1 MMNAVPI
8 SDAAAGA
15 FSARVADVLRVRLG
29 LAPPVEAPVVHLLE
43 RPGKALRPELAFAV
57 AEACGHDPEADG
69 VFAVAAAVELV
80 HLASLIHDD
89 LVDGASERRGAVAV
103 HRLYDPT
110 TAVLAGDYMLGA
122 AFALLAA
129 DAGEATIRRLGPA
142 VHALAE
148 AELLE
153 VRARGA
159 APDFAL
165 SRRIAVGKT
174 GALFGWAAAGA
185 ALESRDWAGESAWAE
200 WGETIGLW
208 FQLADDLGDA
218 LAIADGKDVGL
229 DAATETP
236 TMLAA
241 LIHAAPDGR
250 RVVAEMQAWAARI
263 GRPPGRGPRL
273 DAFVAAILDRGRE
286 RLDLWSAARP

>member
-1 MMNAVPI
+1 MNISAAVPVE
-8 SDAAAGA
+8 DQPVV
-15 FSARVADVLRVRLG
+15 FSARVADTLRVRLG
-29 LAPPVEAPVVHLLE
+29 LAAPVEAPVVHLLD

-57 AEACGHDPEADG
+57 AEACGVDPSDKG
-69 VFAVAAAVELV
+69 VFSVAAAVELV

-89 LVDGASERRGAVAV
+89 LVDGATERRGAVAV

-129 DAGEATIRRLGPA
+129 DASEATIRRLGPA

-153 VRARGA
+153 VRARGS

-185 ALESRDWAGESAWAE
+185 ALESRDWAGGFAWAE
-200 WGETIGLW
+200 WGETVGLW

-218 LAIADGKDVGL
+218 LEIAEGKDLGL

-236 TMLAA
+236 TMLSA
-241 LIHAAPDGR
+241 LMAQASDGR
-250 RVVAEMQAWAARI
+250 RVTGEMQGWAARI
-263 GRPPGRGPRL
+263 ARPPARGPRL
-273 DAFVAAILDRGRE
+273 DALVSGIIERGQK
-286 RLDLWSAARP
+286 RLDAWQKSR

>member
-1 MMNAVPI
+1 MNNVARAVAPPPP
-8 SDAAAGA
+8 A
-15 FSARVADVLRVRLG
+15 FSRRVADTLRTRLG
-29 LAPPVEAPVVHLLE
+29 LAEPVEAPVVHLLG
-43 RPGKALRPELAFAV
+43 RPGKSLRPDLAFAV
-57 AEACGHDPEADG
+57 AEACGADPEGRG

-89 LVDGASERRGAVAV
+89 LVDGAGERRGAIAV

-129 DAGEATIRRLGPA
+129 DAGEPTIRRLGPA

-165 SRRIAVGKT
+165 SRRIALGKT

-218 LAIADGKDVGL
+218 LAIAEGKDLGL
-229 DAATETP
+229 DAATGTP

-241 LIHAAPDGR
+241 LMAQAPDGR
-250 RVVAEMQAWAARI
+250 RVLAEMNAWAARI
-263 GRPPGRGPRL
+263 ARPPARGPRL
-273 DAFVAAILDRGRE
+273 DALVGAIVERGRE
-286 RLDLWSAARP
+286 RLTLWERSLG

>member
-1 MMNAVPI
+1 MMNTLPI

-69 VFAVAAAVELV
+69 VFAVATAVELV

-89 LVDGASERRGAVAV
+89 LVDGASERRGATAV

-129 DAGEATIRRLGPA
+129 DATEATIRRLGPA

-153 VRARGA
+153 VRARGS

-185 ALESRDWAGESAWAE
+185 ALESRDWAGESAWAG
-200 WGETIGLW
+200 WGEAIGLW

-218 LAIADGKDVGL
+218 LEIAEGKDISL
-229 DAATETP
+229 DVANETP

-241 LIHAAPDGR
+241 LLAEAPTGQ
-250 RVVAEMQAWAARI
+250 RVVAEMNGWAARI
-263 GRPPGRGPRL
+263 ARPPARGPRL
-273 DAFVAAILDRGRE
+273 DIFVEGILERGRT
-286 RLDLWSAARP
+286 RLSVWQESLK

>member
-1 MMNAVPI
+1 MNVPVRLPAEDLPI
-8 SDAAAGA
+8 A
-15 FSARVADVLRVRLG
+15 FSARVADTLRTRLG
-29 LAPPVEAPVVHLLE
+29 LAAPVEAPVVHLLD

-57 AEACGHDPEADG
+57 AEACGSDPAGKG
-69 VFAVAAAVELV
+69 VFSVAAAVELV

-89 LVDGASERRGAVAV
+89 LVDGATERRGATAV

-110 TAVLAGDYMLGA
+110 MAVLAGDYMLGA

-129 DAGEATIRRLGPA
+129 DACEATIRRLGPA

-153 VRARGA
+153 VRARGS

-185 ALESRDWAGESAWAE
+185 ALESRDWAGEFAWAE

-208 FQLADDLGDA
+208 FQLADDLGDT
-218 LAIADGKDVGL
+218 LAIADGKDLGL

-241 LIHAAPDGR
+241 LMAQAPDGR
-250 RVVAEMQAWAARI
+250 RVVGEMQAWAARI
-263 GRPPGRGPRL
+263 ARPPARGPRL
-273 DAFVAAILDRGRE
+273 NALVDGIHERGHE
-286 RLDLWSAARP
+286 RLDLWQRSL